1 MNFIQSFDCFSFIK
15 VLLAV
20 TTRLHKKC
28 QKNAQPTNREL
39 ENGQSV
45 TIQLGTYKV
54 AFAFTKCFGAHYID
68 IYNQQA
74 VCIIIAHLSHYSQ

>member
-15 VLLAV
+15 AV
-20 TTRLHKKC
+20 TIRLHKKC
-28 QKNAQPTNREL
+28 KKNAQARNCEF
-39 ENGQSV
+39 ENGQNV

-54 AFAFTKCFGAHYID
+54 AFAFTSCFGVHYID

-74 VCIIIAHLSHYSQ
+74 VCIIIVHLSHCSQ

>member
-1 MNFIQSFDCFSFIK
+1 MNFIQSFDWMSFIK

-28 QKNAQPTNREL
+28 KKNALPTNREL

-54 AFAFTKCFGAHYID
+54 AFAFTSCFSVYYID

-74 VCIIIAHLSHYSQ
+74 VCIVIVCLSHCSQ

>member
-1 MNFIQSFDCFSFIK
+1 MQE
-15 VLLAV
+15 
-20 TTRLHKKC
+20 
-28 QKNAQPTNREL
+28 NAQPTNREL

-54 AFAFTKCFGAHYID
+54 AFAFTSYFGVHYID

-74 VCIIIAHLSHYSQ
+74 VCIIVVHLSHYIQ

>member
-1 MNFIQSFDCFSFIK
+1 MDSIQSFDCFIFIK

-28 QKNAQPTNREL
+28 KKNAQPTNREL

-45 TIQLGTYKV
+45 TIQLSTYKV
-54 AFAFTKCFGAHYID
+54 AFAITSCFGVHYID

-74 VCIIIAHLSHYSQ
+74 VCICSRSSD